1 MLLVFLFCLWYYVVI
16 SLDKICFTTL
26 LEKIHSSFPEIQSL
40 ICEDI
45 YFVSFDKKE
54 NEVDKKVKQNLL
66 TILKAIAY
74 EDVEEKNKFKLVI
87 KIPFGVSTIND

>member
-1 MLLVFLFCLWYYVVI
+1 LIVLNSQSGFSEFRI
-16 SLDKICFTTL
+16 TTL

-54 NEVDKKVKQNLL
+54 NEVDKKVKQ
-66 TILKAIAY
+66 
-74 EDVEEKNKFKLVI
+74 
-87 KIPFGVSTIND
+87 